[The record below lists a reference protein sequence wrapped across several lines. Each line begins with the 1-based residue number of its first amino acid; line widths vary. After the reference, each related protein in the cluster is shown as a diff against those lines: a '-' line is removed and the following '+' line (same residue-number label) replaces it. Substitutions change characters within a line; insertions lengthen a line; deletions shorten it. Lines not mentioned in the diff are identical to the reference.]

1 MKEGKLGDS
10 GSRSERGEKLDT
22 GFTGSSGTQVHWN
35 APSVRSCCPLS
46 LKPKITTTRK
56 MPTLTPNPNHHQSQ
70 FAERI
75 TTDRKSLIQPNPEDP
90 LLSPDF
96 LNFMDQ
102 LLACHHWD
110 ESDLQGGDFGNRFR
124 TPLFEFVRY
133 AATRPE
139 LRNKSGKDALRVIHE
154 WLDARGHEW
163 DDFSGLEGNHKE
175 DGDMLFL
182 RTWEELKFPAGEDPL
197 TLARQRAIEE
207 PVRVLEEHRLTY
219 KYELFV
225 GLAFHLQRFNDKHPT
240 LQHAKDGCIVLPCYK
255 LGFVLGLSH
264 ATIACYRKF
273 VVDHGFLF
281 EEKRHKFSRQRGKS
295 EATEF
300 RFLLERFDPETR
312 LELPVADS
320 TKAKTDEAPKSEPKS
335 NDGSGQALPETL
347 NPSPKKTPKL
357 CHRANTSRT
366 RLSVLHQ

>member
-1 MKEGKLGDS
+1 MLVV
-10 GSRSERGEKLDT
+10 T
-22 GFTGSSGTQVHWN
+22 
-35 APSVRSCCPLS
+35 SV
-46 LKPKITTTRK
+46 
-56 MPTLTPNPNHHQSQ
+56 
-70 FAERI
+70 
-75 TTDRKSLIQPNPEDP
+75 
-90 LLSPDF
+90 
-96 LNFMDQ
+96 
-102 LLACHHWD
+102 
-110 ESDLQGGDFGNRFR
+110 
-124 TPLFEFVRY
+124 
-133 AATRPE
+133 
-139 LRNKSGKDALRVIHE
+139 
-154 WLDARGHEW
+154 

-347 NPSPKKTPKL
+347 NPSPKKTPNYVIEPILRERVCPYYINKVGKLPKL
-357 CHRANTSRT
+357 CSWTANRQRMAILCFREALRLTKSKWNVEQAIQLMLQAIDNLAASDFHMGRDPKT
-366 RLSVLHQ
+366 RGASYNEWENVFGTFEKFKKWLGSSA